1 MRILALALALLTA
14 CASVEVSPRAPRASN
29 ASSEEQTEL
38 LARWAEAVELAN
50 AFLAS
55 PFRRT
60 LPRGEL
66 VLADDGMLFETE
78 LGTWPIEVRCT
89 SFGDLVRRFEFQAQ
103 ERSFGFVVGECPPER
118 DRRVDNAFFRELDGD
133 PLTREQMADL
143 VLHETTHVVWR
154 EGTVSFWKGV
164 GYYLEAIFLFRYAN
178 HSAERKAHGTSQ
190 EFRFFRVHADVDQEY
205 QHIYL
210 EEFEE
215 HLASDETR
223 ACAHGPFDRQPPAV
237 PVVAGGVAR

>member
-1 MRILALALALLTA
+1 MLAPALALLTA
-14 CASVEVSPRAPRASN
+14 CASVEVSPRSLRASN
-29 ASSEEQTEL
+29 ASPEEQTEL
-38 LARWAEAVELAN
+38 LARWAEAVDLAN
-50 AFLAS
+50 AFLDS

-60 LPRGEL
+60 LPQGDL

-89 SFGDLVRRFEFQAQ
+89 SFGDLVRRFAFQAQ

-133 PLTREQMADL
+133 PMSREQMADL
-143 VLHETTHVVWR
+143 VLHESTHVVWR
-154 EGTVSFWKGV
+154 EGTVSFWKSV
-164 GYYLEAIFLFRYAN
+164 GYYLEAVFLFRYAN

-190 EFRFFRVHADVDQEY
+190 EFRFFRVHAGVDPEY

-210 EEFEE
+210 EEFEA
-215 HLASDETR
+215 HLASREGQ
-223 ACAHGPFDRQPPAV
+223 ACAHGPFDREPSGAPR
-237 PVVAGGVAR
+237 ARRGMPR